1 MSRQRL
7 PKGNPWLETT
17 VVDMERR
24 GYRARDY
31 RPDLGAVI
39 INGNGDIMTIFATK
53 IVRLGDHLQKE
64 SVQ

>member
-39 INGNGDIMTIFATK
+39 INGNDD
-53 IVRLGDHLQKE
+53 LCN
-64 SVQ
+64 

>member
-7 PKGNPWLETT
+7 PKGNPWLENT
-17 VVDMERR
+17 VTDMERR

-31 RPDLGAVI
+31 RPNLGAVI

-53 IVRLGDHLQKE
+53 VVRLGDHLQKE
-64 SVQ
+64 SV